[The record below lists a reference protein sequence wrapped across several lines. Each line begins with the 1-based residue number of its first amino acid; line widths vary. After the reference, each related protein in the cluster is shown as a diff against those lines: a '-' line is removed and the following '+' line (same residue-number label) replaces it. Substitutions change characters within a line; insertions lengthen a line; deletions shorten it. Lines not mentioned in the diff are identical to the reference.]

1 MPIFGLAM
9 FGSSKNRRRK
19 LMTHLKPWRNSQS
32 NICFLFK
39 NIDLNIWLF
48 DLILIWV
55 KNKLLWRP
63 ICRMTMTIDIYLWN
77 GPQNT
82 CHTARLWLLF
92 SGDLC
97 DLTLALTFSGMTLIL
112 TQYPSEIFTST
123 LCKFELFA
131 ACLTDPTA
139 QSVKTVFFYLWPDID
154 VTRDLY
160 L

>member
-9 FGSSKNRRRK
+9 FGSSKNRKRK
-19 LMTHLKPWRNSQS
+19 LMTYLKPWRNSQS
-32 NICFLFK
+32 NICFYAK
-39 NIDLNIWLF
+39 
-48 DLILIWV
+48 ILIWIFGFLTWSWSEPKINLCYV
-55 KNKLLWRP
+55 PYVEWPWLS
-63 ICRMTMTIDIYLWN
+63 IS
-77 GPQNT
+77 T
-82 CHTARLWLLF
+82 CEMAHKTRVTRHACDFYFLVF
-92 SGDLC
+92 LC
-97 DLTLALTFSGMTLIL
+97 DLTLTLTFSGMTLIL